1 MKVIKNLSIRLK
13 LIITFVVIVL
23 MMLAVG
29 IIGNY
34 GVSTISNNADNMY
47 NVNLRSVDTIHS
59 IKEDV
64 TGINVYLQ
72 NIIVY
77 KDAAQTEEATKAIGD
92 LDKNLR
98 KSMDLYGKE
107 LLKNEDKEVWKSINQ
122 DYLKY
127 ANAREQVLNLTKEG
141 DYDTATSRLEDVSDI
156 RKQLSDNLE
165 KIITKNQND
174 AKVQESSNASTKSG
188 VIIKMY
194 LIIGAGFI
202 ISLAL
207 ATILSIYIIKVIR
220 QGLNFAKALSE
231 GDLTYSLEIDSKD
244 EFGKLIGAL
253 NEARERIKFII
264 KKISEQTQEV
274 SASSEELSATLEEMS
289 STFVNIEEN
298 TSNIVQNIQD
308 INAVTEELSATVEEV
323 NIGITQLSN
332 NSTDASEQS
341 VEIKDRSENIKERG
355 VTSVKVADNLYE
367 EKEKNIIKSIEDG
380 KVVSEISV
388 IANSIASI
396 AEQTNLLA
404 LNAAIEAARAG
415 EQGKGFAVVAEEV
428 RKLAEESAGY
438 VENIQRVIKNVQ
450 GAFDNLSANSRDV
463 LGFID
468 NKVKE
473 DYNLLVETGE
483 LYGKDATY
491 VSNLSQNIASM
502 SQQLN
507 ASTDEIARVVQSMAE
522 NMQNTTNRS
531 EDILTGIDET
541 SKAIEQVSI
550 AAQHQAEIAEVLSAL
565 VSDFKI

>member
-1 MKVIKNLSIRLK
+1 MSIRLK

>member
-34 GVSTISNNADNMY
+34 GVSTISSNADNMY

-64 TGINVYLQ
+64 TDINVYLQ

-77 KDAAQTEEATKAIGD
+77 KDAAQTEDATKAIGD

-174 AKVQESSNASTKSG
+174 AKVQASSNASTKSG

-507 ASTDEIARVVQSMAE
+507 ASTDEIARVVQNMAE

>member
-47 NVNLRSVDTIHS
+47 NKNLRSVDTIHS

-77 KDAAQTEEATKAIGD
+77 KDAAQTEEAAKAIGD
-92 LDKNLR
+92 LDTNLR

-107 LLKNEDKEVWKSINQ
+107 LLVNEDKELWKSINQ

-127 ANAREQVLNLTKEG
+127 ANAREQVLNLTKDG
-141 DYDTATSRLEDVSDI
+141 DYDTATSRLKDVSDI
-156 RKQLSDNLE
+156 RKQLSDNLG
-165 KIITKNQND
+165 KIIAKNQNA
-174 AKVQESSNASTKSG
+174 AKVQASENSTTKSG
-188 VIIKMY
+188 VIVKMY
-194 LIIGAGFI
+194 VIIGAGFI
-202 ISLAL
+202 ISLVL
-207 ATILSIYIIKVIR
+207 ATVLSIYILKVIR
-220 QGLNFAKALSE
+220 QGVNFAKALSE
-231 GDLTYSLEIDSKD
+231 GDLTYSLEIDSND

-253 NEARERIKFII
+253 NEAKERIKFII

-298 TSNIVQNIQD
+298 TGNIVQNIQD

-323 NIGITQLSN
+323 NKGITQLAN
-332 NSTDASEQS
+332 NSTEASEQS

-355 VTSVKVADNLYE
+355 VTSVNVADNLYE

-438 VENIQRVIKNVQ
+438 VENIQKVIKNVQ
-450 GAFDNLSANSRDV
+450 GSFDNLSANSRDI

-507 ASTDEIARVVQSMAE
+507 ASTDEIARVVQNMAE

-550 AAQHQAEIAEVLSAL
+550 AAQHQAEIAEVLNAL
-565 VSDFKI
+565 VSDFKF

>member
-1 MKVIKNLSIRLK
+1 MSIRLK

-34 GVSTISNNADNMY
+34 GVSTISSNADNMY

-64 TGINVYLQ
+64 TDINVYLQ

-77 KDAAQTEEATKAIGD
+77 KDAAQTEDATKAIGD

-174 AKVQESSNASTKSG
+174 AKVQASSNASTKSG

-507 ASTDEIARVVQSMAE
+507 ASTDEIARVVQNMAE